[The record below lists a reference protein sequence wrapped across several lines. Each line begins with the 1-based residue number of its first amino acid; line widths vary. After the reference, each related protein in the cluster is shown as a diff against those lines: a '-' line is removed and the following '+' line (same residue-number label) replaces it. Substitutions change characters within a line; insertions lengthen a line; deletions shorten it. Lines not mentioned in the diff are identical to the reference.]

1 MVKYMIVKKK
11 TNKPVKRGRP
21 EANIDWNMV
30 NKMLQ
35 AHCTGTGIASL
46 LGICPE
52 TLYDACLKKHK
63 LLFSDYSQLKKSEGK
78 ELLRQKQFSVA
89 MNGEKSMLIWLGKQY
104 LEQADKLETVMTTVE
119 VPEDEVIE
127 AAMNAAFEADR
138 KSLDKK

>member
-1 MVKYMIVKKK
+1 MATQNPPKK
-11 TNKPVKRGRP
+11 GRP
-21 EANIDWNMV
+21 KKRIDWKRV
-30 NKMLQ
+30 DSMLQ

-52 TLYDACLKKHK
+52 TLYDACLKEHK

-104 LEQADKLETVMTTVE
+104 LEQADKLETIVQNVE